1 MEDSRMGISAQGA
14 GQGTDPPVPRCAF
27 CTAWTGG
34 SVPGFQA
41 ARLSTRIRNYGDVSK
56 DRSLTVAALIGAP
69 TVREGLLQNTRSHL
83 RNGVLSVGQPILA
96 AAGFQPALAG
106 IEDSRMPRKSR
117 LKGGCRQN
125 CLPHKTGKDLGC

>member
-41 ARLSTRIRNYGDVSK
+41 ARLSSRIRNYGDVSK

-69 TVREGLLQNTRSHL
+69 TVREGLLQNTRSYL
-83 RNGVLSVGQPILA
+83 RNGVLRGLTRLPWISGVPCRKFAGSPVCPRVACGPSEDFTIGSVGSVA
-96 AAGFQPALAG
+96 
-106 IEDSRMPRKSR
+106 
-117 LKGGCRQN
+117 
-125 CLPHKTGKDLGC
+125 